1 MSDGPHR
8 SLPMRRHWKDLAE
21 RAAKAAFSPD
31 QVCEAL
37 PFALKRDILEAPI
50 EAMREIL
57 DSRKPDL
64 FSTLHIEKLEELR
77 SSCRGSSVA
86 NLAIDCAVEAVQRG
100 LKGAD
105 ALKSALQGAFEES
118 ARCAIRGI
126 EEHYQREARPRSA
139 DYVRVRLDSARS
151 QLDTGALANE
161 LLGLGKLPSPRS
173 LHLPRQTGVDE
184 GPTL

>member
-1 MSDGPHR
+1 
-8 SLPMRRHWKDLAE
+8 LAE

-37 PFALKRDILEAPI
+37 PLALKRDVLEAPI

-64 FSTLHIEKLEELR
+64 FSPHHTEKLEELR
-77 SSCRGSSVA
+77 SSCRGSAVA
-86 NLAIDCAVEAVQRG
+86 NLAIDCAIEAVHSG
-100 LKGAD
+100 LKGAP
-105 ALKSALQGAFEES
+105 ALKLALQNTVEET
-118 ARCAIRGI
+118 ARRAIRGI

-139 DYVRVRLDSARS
+139 NFVRGRLDVAHG
-151 QLDTGALANE
+151 QVDTGMLVNE
-161 LLGLGKLPSPRS
+161 LLGPAKLPTSRS

-184 GPTL
+184 GPKL